1 MAQVKKIKTET
12 ANLSAE
18 EKELNLRRLMRE
30 MQKVLVAY
38 SGGVD
43 SAYLALIAAQE
54 LGENAVCYLGISPS
68 VSQIQ
73 REESEKIASKFK
85 FNFQTVQ
92 TEELEN
98 PDYQANPTNRCYFC
112 KTELYGKLS
121 QIARKQNINYIIDGT
136 NADDV
141 GDYRPGRAA
150 AEENNVRSPLVEIG
164 LSKNEIR
171 ILSKNHDLPTWDKPA
186 SPCLSSRI
194 AYGVPVTIER
204 LSKVEKG
211 EAILRNLGFREF
223 RVRLHDELVRLEIAP
238 QELGKAL
245 NLKITE
251 RLAKEFRDL
260 GFRYVTLDLQGY
272 RSGAMNEVI
281 KKQFIE
287 T

>member
-1 MAQVKKIKTET
+1 MAQVQKIQINKNET
-12 ANLSAE
+12 ANFSVA

-30 MQKVLVAY
+30 MQQVLVAY

-54 LGENAVCYLGISPS
+54 LGEKAVCILGISPS

-73 REESEKIASKFK
+73 REEAEKIALQFD
-85 FNFQTVQ
+85 FNFQTIH

-121 QIARKQNINYIIDGT
+121 EIAREKKINYIVDGT

-141 GDYRPGRAA
+141 SDYRPGRAA
-150 AEENNVRSPLVEIG
+150 AEENRVRSPLVEIG
-164 LSKNEIR
+164 LSKDEIR
-171 ILSKNHDLPTWDKPA
+171 TLSKKHDLPTWDKPA

-211 EAILRNLGFREF
+211 EAVLRHLGFREF
-223 RVRLHDELVRLEIAP
+223 RVRLHDELVRIEIAP
-238 QELGKAL
+238 KELSNAL
-245 NLKITE
+245 ELEITE
-251 RLAKEFRDL
+251 KMAQEFKSL

-272 RSGAMNEVI
+272 RSGAMNETL
-281 KKQFIE
+281 KQ
-287 T
+287 

>member
-1 MAQVKKIKTET
+1 MAQIQKSKIET

-18 EKELNLRRLMRE
+18 KKELKLRRLMRE
-30 MQKVLVAY
+30 MEKVLVAY

-54 LGENAVCYLGISPS
+54 LGEKAVCILGISPS
-68 VSQIQ
+68 VSQVQ
-73 REESEKIASKFK
+73 REEAEKIALRFN
-85 FNFQTVQ
+85 FNFQTIL

-98 PDYQANPTNRCYFC
+98 PAYQANLSNRCYFC

-121 QIARKQNINYIIDGT
+121 DIAREKNINYIVDGT
-136 NADDV
+136 NADDTR
-141 GDYRPGRAA
+141 DYRPGRAA
-150 AEENNVRSPLVEIG
+150 AEEKQVRSPFVEIE
-164 LSKNEIR
+164 LSKAEIR
-171 ILSKNHDLPTWDKPA
+171 ILSKKHNLPTWDKPA

-223 RVRLHDELVRLEIAP
+223 RVRLHDELVRIEIAP
-238 QELGKAL
+238 SELSNAL
-245 NLKITE
+245 NTHITE
-251 RLAKEFRDL
+251 KLAKEFKNL

-272 RSGAMNEVI
+272 RSGAMNE
-281 KKQFIE
+281 
-287 T
+287 TL